1 MKPMKLNLQYFA
13 EKGGEDDTP
22 KTYTQEDVNKMMAA
36 KAREVEEKSK
46 SEWQKQQDELKAK
59 YLKEGETRAQMTAEE
74 KAKAALDDERQALK
88 KEQDEW
94 HKKQQEQERQ
104 NALTATQEL
113 LTSKGLPKSFG
124 ETLTDLNPQTRQ
136 ANVEAF
142 EKTFNGAIDQT
153 IAERSKGGRTPQGGN
168 SGPAVNKGDIT
179 RKEFEAMDPT
189 ERMDLYKSDKELYQ
203 KLKGSN

>member
-13 EKGGEDDTP
+13 ENGGQDETP

-36 KAREVEEKSK
+36 KAREVDEKNK
-46 SEWQKQQDELKAK
+46 SEWQKQQDELKSK

-113 LTSKGLPKSFG
+113 LTSKGLPKSFA
-124 ETLTDLNPQTRQ
+124 ESLTDLNPQTRQ

-179 RKEFEAMDPT
+179 RKEFEAMDPA